1 MREEAASG
9 AANGGTM
16 EGSVYSE
23 GRPTPVGN
31 GAAAFVTDS
40 QSRTV
45 LGWAGSGSLSL
56 GSWEALSSKLIGV
69 PIW

>member
-1 MREEAASG
+1 MLGEGGGCSG
-9 AANGGTM
+9 AANGAAM

-31 GAAAFVTDS
+31 GAAAFVTDT

-45 LGWAGSGSLSL
+45 LGWAGSGSFPWAL
-56 GSWEALSSKLIGV
+56 GKI
-69 PIW
+69 